1 MRGPSY
7 LADGVKVTDAPPPL
21 FELVHMELLDV
32 STHPD
37 HGGPQTPSRA
47 DHVTQLFHARG
58 ADGPYARCRT
68 LASAPPPFLLV
79 LNFQVPGNPPCSM
92 MAYFALAGPRRRRL
106 EALQARLQRRGGDGV
121 GRDVAKTQGGEGL
134 VVDEDGDEE
143 EGEQGAGAGF
153 SFPPPPQQL
162 AVEGGEGEEEAAETE
177 AEGIDAREEKALRL
191 LAAFLEGDDAYR
203 NARFKLI
210 PSVVEGPFLIRM
222 SVGNK
227 PVLLGTKLTQRYWSG
242 PGYLEAR
249 MFACVRG
256 WGCGVCWMVE

>member
-1 MRGPSY
+1 M
-7 LADGVKVTDAPPPL
+7 ADGVKVTDAPPPL

-37 HGGPQTPSRA
+37 APQTPSRA
-47 DHVTQLFHARG
+47 DHVTRLFHARG

-92 MAYFALAGPRRRRL
+92 MAYFALSGPRRRRL
-106 EALQARLQRRGGDGV
+106 EALRARLQRRGGKGV
-121 GRDVAKTQGGEGL
+121 GRDEAKTQGGEGL

-143 EGEQGAGAGF
+143 DGEQGAGAGF
-153 SFPPPPQQL
+153 SFPPPPQP
-162 AVEGGEGEEEAAETE
+162 AVEEEAEAAEAE
-177 AEGIDAREEKALRL
+177 EGIDAREEKALRL

-242 PGYLEAR
+242 PGYLEVR
-249 MFACVRG
+249 MFLLARG
-256 WGCGVCWMVE
+256 